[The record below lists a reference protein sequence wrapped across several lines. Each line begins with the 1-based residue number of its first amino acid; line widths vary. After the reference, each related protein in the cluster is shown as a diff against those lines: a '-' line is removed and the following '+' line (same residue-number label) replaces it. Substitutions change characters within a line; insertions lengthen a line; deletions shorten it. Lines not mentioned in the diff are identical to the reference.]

1 MCVKRVNMKIIY
13 DIDCLLYFLR
23 IEKADLLEKEF
34 NHIIIS
40 NKVFN
45 SLNNPSIPSSI
56 KDQLNVLVEKGF
68 VKVEEISY
76 NTETF
81 DIYYEI
87 IKDHKN
93 QVLGDGEASSIAIAI
108 KNKGTIAY
116 NNPSAIAEYLEKYD
130 LKCITLDDIVNKLYK
145 NDKIS
150 EEELK
155 ILIDNFKDL

>member
-1 MCVKRVNMKIIY
+1 MYTIY
-13 DIDCLLYFLR
+13 DIDCLLYFLKMKR
-23 IEKADLLEKEF
+23 ADLLEAEF
-34 NHIIIS
+34 NHIVIS
-40 NKVFN
+40 NKVYN
-45 SLNNPSIPSSI
+45 SLNNPSIPDFI
-56 KDQLNVLVEKGF
+56 KDKLNELVDKEF

-76 NTETF
+76 NTKTF

-87 IKDHKN
+87 KNDHKN

-150 EEELK
+150 KEELK
-155 ILIDNFKDL
+155 NLIDNFKDL

>member
-1 MCVKRVNMKIIY
+1 MKIIY

-23 IEKADLLEKEF
+23 IEKADLLEREF
-34 NHIIIS
+34 NHIVIS

-45 SLNNPSIPSSI
+45 SLNNPSIPDFI

-68 VKVEEISY
+68 VKLEEISL

-87 IKDHKN
+87 INDHKN

-116 NNPSAIAEYLEKYD
+116 NNPSAISEYLEKYD
-130 LKCITLDDIVNKLYK
+130 LKCVTLEDIVKHLFK
-145 NDKIS
+145 KGRIS
-150 EEELK
+150 EEEFESL
-155 ILIDNFKDL
+155 LDCFKNI